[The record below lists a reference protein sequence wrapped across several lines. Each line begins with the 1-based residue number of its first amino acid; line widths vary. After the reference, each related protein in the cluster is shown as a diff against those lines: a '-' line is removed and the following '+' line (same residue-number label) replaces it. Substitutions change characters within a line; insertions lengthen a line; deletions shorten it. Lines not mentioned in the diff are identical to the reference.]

1 LKTHESGPGSTYPT
15 RMRGRRKPET
25 TEKAEGQRD
34 TRRVAKAH
42 PKVPN
47 AFGTTNPPAFDGQ
60 LSQEEPP

>member
-1 LKTHESGPGSTYPT
+1 
-15 RMRGRRKPET
+15 MRGRRKPET